1 MQMRLQ
7 KAISQIMNELMALT
21 IVTKIG
27 VYDCVY
33 IFTGLTYVNLK
44 EMQQSV
50 T

>member
-7 KAISQIMNELMALT
+7 KDFSHIVNQLMALT

-27 VYDCVY
+27 VMIVY
-33 IFTGLTYVNLK
+33 IFLQAYVNLK